1 MAKVKPAA
9 SIYTPLEALVLRL
22 GSCTSVAKEL
32 KVTYQTI
39 RQWRAW
45 GITEN
50 GKARIDAYNAKS
62 KGKKA

>member
-22 GSCTSVAKEL
+22 GCTTVAKEL